1 MPSSLDEP
9 LRIPP
14 GDPSSSSAT
23 PDAVELRSQ
32 SIPAISSADDASALQ
47 DHPRSPTTTVYA
59 SEPVTGDVEEKQHP
73 GRAEEGERE
82 EERKSGP
89 LDVEHVYVE
98 DDPRAWSRR
107 KKSTVLAY
115 VPGGLRSRLNQT
127 GTDVTVLLPAALSPS
142 RRSEQP

>member
-23 PDAVELRSQ
+23 PDAVELRSP
-32 SIPAISSADDASALQ
+32 IPAISSADDASALQ
-47 DHPRSPTTTVYA
+47 NHTLSPTTTVYA
-59 SEPVTGDVEEKQHP
+59 SEPVTEDVEEKQHP
-73 GRAEEGERE
+73 GRAEEGGTE

-98 DDPRAWSRR
+98 DDPREWSRR

-127 GTDVTVLLPAALSPS
+127 GTDLTSFLPAALSPS
-142 RRSEQP
+142 RPLERP